1 MKRWLGLPFALLL
14 LSNSALAGNLGVD
27 LPGQTDDPETPPA
40 QDSILPN
47 IGDVP
52 EVADLSPGD
61 RAPDFKLHS
70 STRVVVQLSDLKG
83 HMSVLLFGTDCA
95 LLGPFGAANDSLKAL
110 DVRLYG
116 VCPNSTHAVESY
128 AAKAKLDF
136 PLLSDPNADLSERY
150 GMYDT
155 DNQAIQP
162 GLIMIDPKGIVL
174 LVVQG
179 SGLHPDVVPVLV
191 RHELGAYLAR
201 TAGS

>member
-1 MKRWLGLPFALLL
+1 M
-14 LSNSALAGNLGVD
+14 LSSPAIAGGPGVE
-27 LPGQTDDPETPPA
+27 LPGEPDDPERAPV

-70 STRVVVQLSDLKG
+70 STSKLLQLSDLKG
-83 HMSVLLFGTDCA
+83 HMSVLIFGTDCT
-95 LLGPFGAANDSLKAL
+95 LFGPFESSSDSLTAMG
-110 DVRLYG
+110 VQQYG
-116 VCPNSTHAVESY
+116 ICPNSTHSVEGY
-128 AAKAKLDF
+128 ASKARLDF
-136 PLLSDPNADLSERY
+136 PLLSDPNADVSERY

-162 GLIMIDPKGIVL
+162 GMIMIDPKGVIL

-179 SGLHPDVVPVLV
+179 SGLHPDLVPGLV

>member
-1 MKRWLGLPFALLL
+1 MKPWLGIPFVLLL
-14 LSNSALAGNLGVD
+14 LSNPTLAGNPGVD
-27 LPGQTDDPETPPA
+27 LPGQPDDPERAPV

-61 RAPDFKLHS
+61 RAPDFKLHG
-70 STRVVVQLSDLKG
+70 STRKLVQLSDLKG
-83 HMSVLLFGTDCA
+83 HMSVLIFGTDCA
-95 LLGPFGAANDSLKAL
+95 LFGPFEASSDSLAAMG
-110 DVRLYG
+110 VRQYG
-116 VCPNSTHAVESY
+116 ICPNSTRAVEGY

-136 PLLSDPNADLSERY
+136 PLLSDPNADVSERY
-150 GMYDT
+150 VMYDT

-162 GLIMIDPKGIVL
+162 GMIMIDPNGVVL

-179 SGLHPDVVPVLV
+179 SGLHPDVVPGLV